1 MFVGLGLLALA
12 RHCQFP
18 RVGIFPRRIPPDT
31 CMNQSLKLVVS
42 AALLLTVLGGGWWV
56 YESGSTRRAWEMQRP
71 TLPAP
76 LGDAAPGVD
85 QRLAVCETRFRSWPP
100 DQSALA
106 DFAQLCHANGLLD
119 SAAIAYRA
127 LIPLQPNEPRWPH
140 LLAVILAGEG
150 RLEDALPF
158 LRRTTELAPDHVIAW
173 LVLGDALL
181 KSNHLD
187 EATSAYSAALEREPK
202 NVYALL
208 GLARCDLQAERWTAA
223 RSRLQQAVTQQPG
236 FASAQSLLATVF
248 ERLGN
253 SEGAAAARARSQRD
267 GHYPE
272 PPDAWQE
279 ALNDFC
285 YDPYALLVAASAH
298 AAEGR
303 PERSLALVK
312 KALTL
317 APNDAR
323 LHRKLGNTLM
333 QLGDPAGAREALE
346 AAIALAPSN
355 DAIQLNLIALLRRS
369 NDQTA
374 LANVVKNALDHCPTS
389 AGIHYEA
396 GILAR
401 DGGNFEEA
409 ARHFEVTWKNQPDQ
423 PALGVALADMRFRAE
438 QREAGFTVLQQVLA
452 SFPTYEPAV
461 VMLVSRG
468 IETAD
473 ARTNDWLAGARRA
486 GISATVVANLE
497 RDFRQRANTAVR

>member
-1 MFVGLGLLALA
+1 
-12 RHCQFP
+12 
-18 RVGIFPRRIPPDT
+18 
-31 CMNQSLKLVVS
+31 MNRSLKLIVS
-42 AALLLTVLGGGWWV
+42 ASLLLAAVAGGWWAF
-56 YESGSTRRAWEMQRP
+56 EAGSMRRQWAAQRP
-71 TLPAP
+71 ALPP
-76 LGDAAPGVD
+76 PVGDSAPGVD
-85 QRLAVCETRFRSWPP
+85 QRLAQCEARFRTWPP
-100 DQSALA
+100 DQTALA
-106 DFAQLCHANGLLD
+106 DFAQLCHANGILE

-127 LIPLQPNEPRWPH
+127 LITLQPNEPRWPH
-140 LLAVILAGEG
+140 LLASILAGEG
-150 RLEDALPF
+150 RLDDAVPF
-158 LRRTTELAPDHVIAW
+158 LRRTTELAPNRVIAW
-173 LVLGDALL
+173 LLLGDALL
-181 KSNHLD
+181 KSNLLD
-187 EATSAYSAALEREPK
+187 EATSAYSAALERDSK

-223 RSRLQQAVTQQPG
+223 RSRLQQAVAQQPG

-272 PPDAWQE
+272 PPDEWRE

-285 YDPYALLVAASAH
+285 SDPYALLVAASAH

-303 PERSLALVK
+303 PEKSLALIK
-312 KALTL
+312 RAIAL

-346 AAIALAPSN
+346 AAAVLAPSN
-355 DAIQLNLIALLRRS
+355 DAIQLNLIALLRRAK
-369 NDQTA
+369 DQAAVADAVARA
-374 LANVVKNALDHCPTS
+374 LEHCANS
-389 AGIHYEA
+389 AGVHYEA
-396 GILAR
+396 GVLAR
-401 DGGNFEEA
+401 DAGHYEEA
-409 ARHFEVTWKNQPDQ
+409 ARHFEFTWKNQPDQ

-452 SFPTYEPAV
+452 SFPAFEPAV

-473 ARTNDWLAGARRA
+473 ARTSDWLASARRA
-486 GISATVVANLE
+486 GISEAVVANLE
-497 RDFRQRANTAVR
+497 HDFRQHANTAVR